1 MPYVLGELKSTC
13 NPLDKEDIRV
23 LVIRGREIDITTAS
37 TKPANEKLLMLS
49 TKVVLVEN
57 EQNVSMSKIWN

>member
-13 NPLDKEDIRV
+13 NPLDKEDVRV
-23 LVIRGREIDITTAS
+23 LVIRGREIDITTTS
-37 TKPANEKLLMLS
+37 TKPTNEKLLMLS

-57 EQNVSMSKIWN
+57 KQNISMSKIWN